1 MRTTPPTRWARP
13 SSRDKGS
20 ASVYKE
26 STSPNE
32 EGDATALLDP
42 PSRPKAHKVVAPPPP
57 AFAPAA
63 AHLAHDDDD
72 ELPQLVGKN
81 LKKLRK
87 QHRFSLDRLAQRSG
101 VSRAMLG
108 QIELG
113 RSVPTIRLLWRIA
126 QAFKV
131 PVSAFLDDGENA
143 STVVLTRQE
152 SRVLASHDGQVTS
165 RALFPFHGSRQVE
178 FYEMRFAPG
187 ILERSDPHPPA
198 TTENLVVASGEL
210 ELQVD
215 THSYRLGTGD
225 AIHFDA
231 DVAHSYRN
239 PGDVDAQA
247 FVVIS
252 YPDEAEYR

>member
-1 MRTTPPTRWARP
+1 MLDEGSFRLD
-13 SSRDKGS
+13 SRDGERDANATGVADRVPRPPRELHS
-20 ASVYKE
+20 SLPA
-26 STSPNE
+26 E
-32 EGDATALLDP
+32 EG
-42 PSRPKAHKVVAPPPP
+42 
-57 AFAPAA
+57 
-63 AHLAHDDDD
+63 D
-72 ELPQLVGKN
+72 ELPQLVGRN

-131 PVSAFLDDGENA
+131 PVSAFLDDGENEPA
-143 STVVLTRQE
+143 VLLPRQE
-152 SRVLASHDGQVTS
+152 ARILASHDGQVTS

-187 ILERSDPHPPA
+187 ILESSDPHPPA
-198 TTENLVVASGEL
+198 TTENLVVATGVL
-210 ELQVD
+210 ELQVAGTD
-215 THSYRLGTGD
+215 YRLASGD
-225 AIHFDA
+225 AIHFEA

-239 PGDVDAQA
+239 TGDVETLAY
-247 FVVIS
+247 VVIS